1 VIHKVPIINEIYQHK
16 DGGLYEVVKVVD
28 DYVLSNGVVIKLVEY
43 KTLDNDTVYVRRLE
57 HFNNSFKKYNK
68 EEE

>member
-1 VIHKVPIINEIYQHK
+1 MIHKVPIINEIYRHK

-28 DYVLSNGVVIKLVEY
+28 DYKLSNRVVTKLIEY

-57 HFNNSFKKYNK
+57 HFNNSFKKYEK
-68 EEE
+68 EEQ

>member
-1 VIHKVPIINEIYQHK
+1 MIHKVPIINEIYQHK
-16 DGGLYEVVKVVD
+16 DGGLYEIVKIVN
-28 DYVLSNGVVIKLVEY
+28 DYKLSNGVVTRLIEY

-68 EEE
+68 EEK